1 MRIVLDNKSYH
12 DAVATIEGRVYNLR
26 PQQIVYAEV
35 YNTQPLN
42 IKIQHNYSSRVINEN
57 IANYIIV
64 IDTEYSMYGVTDGA
78 VLTIAHDR
86 SRFSLQAVYERFFIS
101 FPLMFRC
108 TEKHTVTNFEEIN
121 KHFKKKYRGELLF
134 DCILEGLFD
143 GLFSLP
149 WLLLIFILAW
159 IFSSIQEAL
168 ALTGTLL
175 LVDVIGIFFICVPI
189 SVLIDK
195 SGNRR
200 RRRKRR
206 KGRNVEEVVLQDLKG
221 ISESAAISAYYA
233 DPRRTVIDED
243 SRYEG

>member
-1 MRIVLDNKSYH
+1 MRVVLDNKSYH
-12 DAVATIEGRVYNLR
+12 DAVVTIEGKTYNLR
-26 PQQIVYAEV
+26 PQQIVYVEV

-42 IKIQHNYSSRVINEN
+42 ITVKHNYSSRIINDY

-78 VLTIAHDR
+78 VLAIAHDR
-86 SRFSLQAVYERFFIS
+86 SRFSPQAVYERFFIS
-101 FPLMFRC
+101 FPLMFNC
-108 TEKHTVTNFEEIN
+108 TEKHTVTNFNEIY
-121 KHFKKKYRGELLF
+121 KYFKKKRRGELLF

-149 WLLLIFILAW
+149 GLLLIFILAW

-168 ALTGTLL
+168 ALAGTLL
-175 LVDVIGIFFICVPI
+175 LVNIIGIFFIYAPI
-189 SVLIDK
+189 SVWIDK

-206 KGRNVEEVVLQDLKG
+206 KGRNIEEYVLKDLKG
-221 ISESAAISAYYA
+221 ICESGAISAYYA
-233 DPRRTVIDED
+233 DPNRTVIYED